1 MSFEKTDCNIFI
13 GYLNKTIILLY
24 LKNLIRRATQRQV
37 LYIQSCPLYA
47 SELTI
52 RYGTCCIECFLGIL
66 QGILLE
72 PFCIQMYYTV
82 PFSQYFDRKLGRD
95 RRKKVPCVS
104 AASMSR

>member
-1 MSFEKTDCNIFI
+1 M
-13 GYLNKTIILLY
+13 NKTIILLY

-37 LYIQSCPLYA
+37 FYIQSCPLYA

-52 RYGTCCIECFLGIL
+52 LWYVLHWVFLGTL

-72 PFCIQMYYTV
+72 PFGVQMYYTV
-82 PFSQYFDRKLGRD
+82 PFGQYFDRKLGRD
-95 RRKKVPCVS
+95 RRKNVPCVS